1 MTVKTIHKALA
12 HPEKM
17 LRMKLNQSL
26 KNSPAERT
34 SLQTSNCSQVFPVFK
49 SKKIYKK
56 AIGKT
61 NRFKLMLY
69 SHPKT
74 EQRKSKVRNEK

>member
-26 KNSPAERT
+26 KNSPADRT
-34 SLQTSNCSQVFPVFK
+34 SLQTSNCSQAFPVFK
-49 SKKIYKK
+49 SKKI
-56 AIGKT
+56 
-61 NRFKLMLY
+61 
-69 SHPKT
+69 
-74 EQRKSKVRNEK
+74 